1 MLSAF
6 VNGLTVFSYREKN
19 ALNLFKCKS
28 SNTLRELFRSNFANF
43 DIAETQK
50 NATLKNPHILPFLC
64 YKSAKTSYIDLGS
77 CHKELNRGGRKGFQ
91 NSPQDYVAQC
101 KTQKLFT

>member
-1 MLSAF
+1 MSRWDQGGSTTRDCEF
-6 VNGLTVFSYREKN
+6 NKQTHFFQSVS
-19 ALNLFKCKS
+19 
-28 SNTLRELFRSNFANF
+28 
-43 DIAETQK
+43 
-50 NATLKNPHILPFLC
+50 
-64 YKSAKTSYIDLGS
+64 LGS